1 MFLLPA
7 VLVGVA
13 VGLALGGRL
22 GRLGDVRVRA
32 AWLFYAA
39 LGLQLMA
46 FPSALNHHV
55 LSDRAAVSLWLVS
68 YACLVA
74 VTLLNRH
81 MRGLVVA
88 GLGMGSNLV
97 AVIAN
102 GGHMPA
108 LPGAL
113 RDAGLAYTG
122 VHMNSV
128 AATSPNLPWLV
139 DRWAAPGWVPWGN
152 VYSVGDVLIA
162 AGVVIVVACAMG
174 ARIRPDRGVEA
185 GSRGGG
191 SGTASEPQ
199 AAPSPQP
206 SRPGRVGV

>member
-7 VLVGVA
+7 VLVGIA
-13 VGLALGGRL
+13 VGLVLGGRL
-22 GRLGDVRVRA
+22 GRLGDVRVRGV
-32 AWLFYAA
+32 WLFYAA
-39 LGLQLMA
+39 LGLQLIA
-46 FPSALNHHV
+46 FPSAVNPHG
-55 LSDRAAVSLWLVS
+55 LSDRASVSLWLVS

-74 VTLLNRH
+74 VTVMNRH
-81 MRGLVVA
+81 MRGLAVA

-113 RDAGLAYTG
+113 RNAGLDYTG

-128 AATSPNLPWLV
+128 ASSAPSLPWLV
-139 DRWAAPGWVPWGN
+139 DRWAAPDWVPWGN

-162 AGVVIVVACAMG
+162 VGVVIVVACAMG
-174 ARIRPDRGVEA
+174 APAR
-185 GSRGGG
+185 
-191 SGTASEPQ
+191 
-199 AAPSPQP
+199 P
-206 SRPGRVGV
+206 SRRAVSSPPGPATGRR